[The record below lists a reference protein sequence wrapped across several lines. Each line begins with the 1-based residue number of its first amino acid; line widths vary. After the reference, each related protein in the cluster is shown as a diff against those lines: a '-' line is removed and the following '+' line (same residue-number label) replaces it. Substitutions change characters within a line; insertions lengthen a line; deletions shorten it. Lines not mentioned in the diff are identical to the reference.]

1 MTIDLNTRY
10 EFRTIHQGEGETAA
24 VIEATC
30 FPPNEACTLPI
41 MKERVR
47 LAAEC
52 FLVAIAKETKK
63 MVGYIAGIA
72 TDEKNLRDE
81 FFTDTRLHNPQG
93 NYVMI
98 LSVTVLPEHR
108 RQGLAGAMM
117 KEYLRSQKACGRKEA
132 VLTCLESKVVF
143 YKNMGYTDEGISNS
157 SWGGEAWHEM
167 RYSLANDEIC

>member
-1 MTIDLNTRY
+1 MTIDLNARY

-24 VIEATC
+24 FIEAAC

-47 LAAEC
+47 QATEC
-52 FLVAIAKETKK
+52 FLVAIEKETKK

-81 FFTDTRLHNPQG
+81 FFTDTSLHNPQG
-93 NYVMI
+93 AYVMI
-98 LSVTVLPEHR
+98 LSVTVLPDYR

-117 KEYLRSQKACGRKEA
+117 EEYLRRQKEDERKEA
-132 VLTCLESKVVF
+132 VLTCLESKVGF
-143 YKNMGYTDEGISNS
+143 YKNMGYTDEGISDS

-167 RYSLANDEIC
+167 RYSLSD